1 MKSAEKFLLLDKNNL
16 RKLSVK
22 DISIPI
28 PDLKD
33 IFESK
38 AIVIA
43 NWLISW
49 IEIDFKAGRI
59 KETDLLPQKSDLAY
73 HLGVS
78 IGTVQNAFR
87 NIEDKG
93 FVESKQCIG
102 TMVRDWKKP
111 TQSVRKLTSKRDV
124 CINLIKKY
132 IVDKK
137 MKIGQKLP
145 SSRVLANLI
154 GTSPNTT
161 RLALENLCSQGIL
174 ENSFKFSNE
183 VSLVL
188 KSTNISFS
196 KSNTEISNNVTL
208 VEKVEKDLE
217 NYISKKLKVGD
228 KLPAHSDLS
237 SELKVSVKTV
247 HDALKTL
254 IKKGVLLARRGRYG
268 TTVIKMPT
276 GISENSAKESMLS
289 AKKETSIFASAQE
302 TAFYN
307 YEKTQN
313 HIRALIAN
321 NYEIGS
327 KLPSIMSLSKELDL
341 SPNTIRKALNNLASE
356 GYLRFSRGRYG
367 GTFVM
372 DIPETSSQSFKW
384 LAVNPKYVEV
394 YK

>member
-22 DISIPI
+22 DISLPI
-28 PDLKD
+28 PDLKN

-49 IEIDFKAGRI
+49 IEIDFKAGKI
-59 KETDLLPQKSDLAY
+59 KETDLLPQKADLAY

-111 TQSVRKLTSKRDV
+111 TQSIRKLTSKRDV
-124 CINLIKKY
+124 CVNLIKKY

-137 MKIGQKLP
+137 IKVGQKLP

-188 KSTNISFS
+188 KSTDFAFS

-217 NYISKKLKVGD
+217 NYITKKLKVGD

-254 IKKGVLLARRGRYG
+254 IKKGILLARRGRYG
-268 TTVIKMPT
+268 TTVIKMPI
-276 GISENSAKESMLS
+276 GGSENMAQESMLS
-289 AKKETSIFASAQE
+289 SKKETSIFASAKE

-367 GTFVM
+367 GTFVI